1 MKRKLSWTT
10 ESVTFSIVEKWIKK
24 KKEFIMKVEI
34 HAHVNTKQYYCNL
47 HLQ

>member
-1 MKRKLSWTT
+1 MKRKLSWTI

-24 KKEFIMKVEI
+24 KKFIMKVEI

>member
-1 MKRKLSWTT
+1 MKRKLSWTI

-24 KKEFIMKVEI
+24 KIIMKVEI